1 MLQSSLPDVAAV
13 QRIAAIPTILDT
25 VAHIT
30 GLRFTC
36 IARVTP
42 VSWTACAVRDHIGL
56 GLLPNDTLELS
67 TTLCDQVRLSGQA
80 VVIDAASDDPLYQHH
95 PTPALYNFESYISV
109 PIHRQDGQYFG
120 TLCGLDPLP
129 RKLSGSAALASMTL
143 FAELISQHL
152 SSDQVLEDARVA
164 LLDARQ
170 TAELR
175 EQFIAVLG
183 HDLRNPLGTIITGAE
198 LMLLSLG
205 DEKKLTILAKLVQGS
220 GKRMAALV
228 DDVLD
233 LTRGK
238 MGAGI
243 PLHMQREVNLSAALE
258 QVVGELR
265 STHTAREIRYV
276 TSDLGVVWCDAA
288 RLGQLCSNLLKN
300 ALVYG
305 DASEPVSVAAHV
317 IDGMLEL
324 AVTNHGPGMSA
335 DTISH
340 LFEPYW
346 RGSARSPHAGL
357 GLGLFIVGEIARSHG
372 GVMTVESSNE
382 LTTFLFTLP
391 CQQGAPAAEIPQR
404 QAVPVSTC
412 KPDSDTTSI

>member
-1 MLQSSLPDVAAV
+1 MFTLFGASAACTMFQSSLPDVAAV
-13 QRIAAIPTILDT
+13 QRIASIPTILDT

-42 VSWTACAVRDHIGL
+42 TSWTACAVRDQIGL
-56 GLLPNDTLELS
+56 GLLPNDTLELG
-67 TTLCDQVRLSGQA
+67 TTLCDQVRLSGEA
-80 VVIDAASDDPLYQHH
+80 VVIDAASGDPLYKHH

-129 RKLSGSAALASMTL
+129 RNLSGSAALASMTL

-243 PLHMQREVNLSAALE
+243 PLNLQREVNLSAALQ

-265 STHTAREIRYV
+265 STHAGRDIRYLE
-276 TSDLGVVWCDAA
+276 SELGTVWCDAA

-305 DASEPVSVAAHV
+305 DANEPVSVSAHV

-372 GVMTVESSNE
+372 GVMTIESSDE
-382 LTTFLFTLP
+382 MTTFLFTLP
-391 CQQGAPAAEIPQR
+391 CQQGAAGAAPAGMP
-404 QAVPVSTC
+404 
-412 KPDSDTTSI
+412 

>member
-1 MLQSSLPDVAAV
+1 MLQSLLPDVAAV
-13 QRIAAIPTILDT
+13 QRIASIPALLDT

-42 VSWTACAVRDHIGL
+42 ESWTACAVRDHIGL
-56 GLLPNDTLELS
+56 GLAPNDTLDIS

-80 VVIDAASDDPLYQHH
+80 VIIDAASDDPAYQDH
-95 PTPALYNFESYISV
+95 PTPALYKFESYISV
-109 PIHRQDGQYFG
+109 PIYRQDGQYFG
-120 TLCGLDPLP
+120 TLSGLDPL
-129 RKLSGSAALASMTL
+129 RRNLSGSAALASMTL

-152 SSDQVLEDARVA
+152 SSGQVLEEARVA

-205 DEKKLTILAKLVQGS
+205 DEKKLSILAKLVHGS
-220 GKRMAALV
+220 GRRMAALV
-228 DDVLD
+228 DDVMD

-238 MGAGI
+238 MGTGI
-243 PLHMQREVNLSAALE
+243 PINMQHEHNLSEALL

-265 STHTAREIRYV
+265 STNPKRDIGYLA
-276 TSDLGVVWCDAA
+276 SDLGSVWCDAA

-300 ALVYG
+300 ALVHG
-305 DASEPVSVAAHV
+305 DASKPVSVSVHV
-317 IDGMLEL
+317 VNQTLEL

-335 DTISH
+335 DTIAH

-346 RGSARSPHAGL
+346 RGSSKSMHAGL

-372 GVMTVESSNE
+372 GAMAVTSSEE

-391 CQQGAPAAEIPQR
+391 CQQG
-404 QAVPVSTC
+404 
-412 KPDSDTTSI
+412 KPDKP